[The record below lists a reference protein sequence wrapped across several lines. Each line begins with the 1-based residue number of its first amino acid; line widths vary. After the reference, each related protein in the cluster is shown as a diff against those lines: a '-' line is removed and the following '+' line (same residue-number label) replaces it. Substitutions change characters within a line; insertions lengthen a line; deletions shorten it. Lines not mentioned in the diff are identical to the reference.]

1 MSSIFFPNG
10 LRLQYRLA
18 ISVASNKTLINVGV
32 QLYIGERGTDGL
44 KPISAVLVK
53 GTNQKMRGKNM
64 SKLKKRDLER
74 KGEKKQKI
82 LENRLLEEHLVD
94 LTKTKGELEE
104 LSLEEER

>member
-1 MSSIFFPNG
+1 
-10 LRLQYRLA
+10 
-18 ISVASNKTLINVGV
+18 
-32 QLYIGERGTDGL
+32 
-44 KPISAVLVK
+44 
-53 GTNQKMRGKNM
+53 M

-82 LENRLLEEHLVD
+82 LDNRLLEEHLVD